1 MFDIV
6 SKNKKLAFLVSF
18 ITNKTSSNYNSI
30 SHFLDIQKQS
40 NFIQTNIHRPSKK
53 RRVTF
58 LSSTHHT
65 VTNNTSTSNT
75 GTSNTTVKN
84 TINQHNCI
92 KHPLLNKPI
101 AQYPPSTETTHN
113 QLSSHTQ
120 SSSVYT
126 VQDTTITLHENKSA
140 DFLIVGFLLCIDSNF
155 IQTSPALQLEYIKTL
170 KYKLALELDT
180 HNLYKEYVYNK
191 IRSLQKTV
199 LQDSLFNNK
208 NIQYRNLYRYIGDYF
223 NVNFISIIDNI
234 FIEYYNN
241 FKDKRINII
250 IYNNNGRHTIDTT
263 TNRDEYI
270 CDTALDVSLF
280 IKYPGQT
287 FKDYNKLKLKD
298 IQMIATKKNIP
309 IKVCTK
315 NKTKKILI
323 EEILEKMMNN
333 M

>member
-40 NFIQTNIHRPSKK
+40 KFIQTNIPRPPKK

-58 LSSTHHT
+58 LSSTQHI
-65 VTNNTSTSNT
+65 VTK
-75 GTSNTTVKN
+75 NTTTKN
-84 TINQHNCI
+84 TIKQHNRTT
-92 KHPLLNKPI
+92 HPLLKKKI
-101 AQYPPSTETTHN
+101 TQYPPSAETTHN
-113 QLSSHTQ
+113 QTSSHTQ

-140 DFLIVGFLLCIDSNF
+140 DFLIVGLLLCIDSNF
-155 IQTSPALQLEYIKTL
+155 IQTSPALQREYIKTL
-170 KYKLALELDT
+170 KYKMALELDT
-180 HNLYKEYVYNK
+180 HNLYKEFIYNK

-208 NIQYRNLYRYIGDYF
+208 NIQYRNVYRYIGDYF
-223 NVNFISIIDNI
+223 NVNFILVIDNI

-241 FKDKRINII
+241 FKDKRMNII
-250 IYNNNGRHTIDTT
+250 IYNNNGRFTIDTT
-263 TNRDEYI
+263 ASRDEYI
-270 CDTALDVSLF
+270 CNTDLDVSLF

-287 FKDYNKLKLKD
+287 FKDFNKLKLKD
-298 IQMIATKKNIP
+298 IQMIATKKHIP
-309 IKVCTK
+309 IKIFTK

-323 EEILEKMMNN
+323 EEILENMTNN